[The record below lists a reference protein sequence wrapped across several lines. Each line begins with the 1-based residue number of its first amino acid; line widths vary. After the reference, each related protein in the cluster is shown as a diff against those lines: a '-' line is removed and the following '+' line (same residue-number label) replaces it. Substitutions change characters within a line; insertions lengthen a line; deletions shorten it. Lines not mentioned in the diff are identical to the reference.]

1 MGARTLTMEAHNSSA
16 AGGNGFLNSQEKPQ
30 PCARGKLDEMI
41 AGDSLD
47 YNSWKSLISE
57 IETASPDDIDTI
69 SVAYDY
75 FLSNFPLCH
84 WFWEKYA
91 YHKLKLC
98 GAPEAVK
105 IFERGVKAAEC
116 SVGFWVDYFKFGTSF
131 FGDPSDVRRLFGR
144 GLSCVGKDYFCH
156 VLWDAYLKYE
166 FNQEGWSFLAQ
177 SYIEALKF
185 PTKKLLFYY
194 DNFKK
199 FVTNLE
205 EEMGYEN
212 SWSIDVEK
220 GSAAAGASKIN
231 KNEISLVVKDLLDS
245 SDRSIKSKALDRYKS
260 IGNQFYQEA
269 RLLDE
274 EIKNFETNIRRR
286 YFHVTPLDD
295 DELTNW
301 HRYLDFIEK
310 QEDLDWA
317 VKLYERCLIS
327 CANYPEF
334 WIRYVEFLESKRGR
348 QLAISV
354 LDRATQIFL
363 KNVPEIHIF
372 NARFKEQI
380 GDADGARAALLLCD
394 AKTDSSFIAS
404 VINQANMEKRLGNLA
419 AASATYEKG
428 LKIASEKQKLHIL
441 PTLYFHFA
449 RLTFMITGSAD
460 AARDVINRGIQH
472 VPHCRFLLEELIKFS
487 MTREGASQVNIVESI
502 IVDAISPGS
511 DKSEGLNAKD
521 REDISSLFL
530 EFVDLCGTVNDVRR
544 AWNRHVQLFP
554 RCMRIRA
561 LCKKPIS
568 GNHLLN
574 AAADQSRFKLAG
586 LGIDQASKTQ
596 SSDHLIKLAEQ
607 EQVPVLA
614 ENNDVQP
621 HPVLEDKS
629 MQMDDDNNK
638 KEKLQRPSTEV
649 AVVSKEYASRD
660 DDLSHNSIHHSG
672 DHVPGS
678 VESTL
683 DLTCRP
689 KDDKRELMEVTT
701 ELVRPHEL
709 TREVSKSLGP
719 TGSVEALR
727 GCSGSVNVDSEPDHE
742 LQQHKQPVSLN
753 NVALNSQAK
762 ESQGFMPM
770 SCKEFEATKGTS
782 ASSRSPS
789 PNFPRVNYNASASPK
804 SIQTVDSPQLPNESD
819 KDRSE
824 NHQNHTLAQVHPN
837 PEVSSRTDE
846 NSHPINHIV
855 TTAGQSPL
863 SSPPVS
869 VSYSQQNMLQSNL
882 QSSRQ
887 PGQMPHDQAMNQM
900 LQYQYQY
907 QQQQHFLQQQYQLQ
921 QPVSQVQQHYVQHPP
936 YQLQSQQQQQHAQLA
951 HQQQYVQQMQQYYQQ
966 QMQQQY
972 YQQNQQL
979 ASHMH
984 QQGYQHAAHGHEL
997 LSQQY
1002 QLYKQ
1007 GYPPMQ
1013 VQQGHHQMQEQNV
1026 HQNLPETPQ
1035 HENLQQRHQVTS
1047 EQNLTQS
1054 LSQHQQ
1060 DQDVAT
1066 PDFDGAPEPFELSLL
1081 QGQSPKLA

>member
-1 MGARTLTMEAHNSSA
+1 
-16 AGGNGFLNSQEKPQ
+16 
-30 PCARGKLDEMI
+30 MI

-47 YNSWKSLISE
+47 YNSWISLISD
-57 IETASPDDIDTI
+57 IEKASPNDIYTI
-69 SVAYDY
+69 CVAYDY
-75 FLSNFPLCH
+75 FLSKFPLCH
-84 WFWEKYA
+84 WYWEKYA
-91 YHKLKLC
+91 YQKVKLC
-98 GAPEAVK
+98 GASEAVK
-105 IFERGVKAAEC
+105 IFECGVKAAEC
-116 SVGFWVDYFKFGTSF
+116 SVGLWVDYFKFGTSF

-185 PTKKLLFYY
+185 PTKKLHFYY

-199 FVTNLE
+199 FVANLE

-220 GSAAAGASKIN
+220 ESAATGASKKN
-231 KNEISLVVKDLLDS
+231 KNEVSLIVKDLLDS
-245 SDRSIKSKALDRYKS
+245 SDRSIKCKALDRYKS
-260 IGNQFYQEA
+260 VGNQFYQEA

-274 EIKNFETNIRRR
+274 EIKTFETNIRRR
-286 YFHVTPLDD
+286 YFQVTPLDD

-334 WIRYVEFLESKRGR
+334 WIRYVEFLESKMGR
-348 QLAISV
+348 QLVISV

-363 KNVPEIHIF
+363 KSVPEIHIF

-394 AKTDSSFIAS
+394 AKTDSGFIAS
-404 VINQANMEKRLGNLA
+404 VVNQANMEKRLGNLA
-419 AASATYEKG
+419 AASSTYEKG

-441 PTLYFHFA
+441 PTLYFHFS

-460 AARDVINRGIQH
+460 AARDIIIRGIRH

-502 IVDAISPGS
+502 IVDAIAPGS
-511 DKSEGLNAKD
+511 DKSEGLNSKD
-521 REDISSLFL
+521 REDISCLFL
-530 EFVDLCGTVNDVRR
+530 EFVDLCGTVNEVRK

-554 RCMRIRA
+554 KCTRKRA

-568 GNHLLN
+568 GSHLLN
-574 AAADQSRFKLAG
+574 SAEERSQNFSLTG
-586 LGIDQASKTQ
+586 LGIDQASKTR
-596 SSDHLIKLAEQ
+596 SSDILIKLAEQ
-607 EQVPVLA
+607 EQVPVLP

-621 HPVLEDKS
+621 SPVLEDYS
-629 MQMDDDNNK
+629 MQMDDDNNT

-660 DDLSHNSIHHSG
+660 NDLAHSSKHHSG

-683 DLTCRP
+683 GLTCQPRE
-689 KDDKRELMEVTT
+689 DKRELMEVTA

-709 TREVSKSLGP
+709 THEVSKSLGP

-727 GCSGSVNVDSEPDHE
+727 GCSGSVNFQSELDPE
-742 LQQHKQPVSLN
+742 LQHHKQPVFLN
-753 NVALNSQAK
+753 DVSSNSQAK
-762 ESQGFMPM
+762 ESQELIPM
-770 SCKEFEATKGTS
+770 SCKEFEATKGTP
-782 ASSRSPS
+782 ACSRSPS
-789 PNFPRVNYNASASPK
+789 QNFPIVNYSTSASPN
-804 SIQTVDSPQLPNESD
+804 SFQTVDSPQLPNESD
-819 KDRSE
+819 KDISE

-846 NSHPINHIV
+846 NSHPRNHMV
-855 TTAGQSPL
+855 TAAGQSPLL

-869 VSYSQQNMLQSNL
+869 VPYDQQNMLQSDL

-887 PGQMPHDQAMNQM
+887 PGQMLHDQATSQM
-900 LQYQYQY
+900 LQYQY
-907 QQQQHFLQQQYQLQ
+907 QQQQHFLQQQYQQQ
-921 QPVSQVQQHYVQHPP
+921 QPVPQVQQHYVQHPP
-936 YQLQSQQQQQHAQLA
+936 YQLQSQQQQQQHAQLA
-951 HQQQYVQQMQQYYQQ
+951 HQHQYVQQMQQYYQQ

-979 ASHMH
+979 AYQMH

-997 LSQQY
+997 LLQQY
-1002 QLYKQ
+1002 QMYKQ

-1026 HQNLPETPQ
+1026 HQNLPQTPQ

-1054 LSQHQQ
+1054 LSHHQQ

-1081 QGQSPKLA
+1081 QGQSPNLA

>member
-1 MGARTLTMEAHNSSA
+1 
-16 AGGNGFLNSQEKPQ
+16 
-30 PCARGKLDEMI
+30 
-41 AGDSLD
+41 
-47 YNSWKSLISE
+47 
-57 IETASPDDIDTI
+57 
-69 SVAYDY
+69 
-75 FLSNFPLCH
+75 
-84 WFWEKYA
+84 
-91 YHKLKLC
+91 
-98 GAPEAVK
+98 
-105 IFERGVKAAEC
+105 
-116 SVGFWVDYFKFGTSF
+116 
-131 FGDPSDVRRLFGR
+131 
-144 GLSCVGKDYFCH
+144 
-156 VLWDAYLKYE
+156 
-166 FNQEGWSFLAQ
+166 
-177 SYIEALKF
+177 
-185 PTKKLLFYY
+185 
-194 DNFKK
+194 
-199 FVTNLE
+199 
-205 EEMGYEN
+205 MGYEN
-212 SWSIDVEK
+212 SWSIEVDKE
-220 GSAAAGASKIN
+220 SAATGASKKN

-245 SDRSIKSKALDRYKS
+245 SDRPIQSKALDRYKS

-269 RLLDE
+269 CLLDE
-274 EIKNFETNIRRR
+274 EIKTFESNIRRR
-286 YFHVTPLDD
+286 YFQVTPLDD

-404 VINQANMEKRLGNLA
+404 VVNQANMEKRLGDLA

-441 PTLYFHFA
+441 RTLYFHFA
-449 RLTFMITGSAD
+449 MLTFMITGSAD
-460 AARDVINRGIQH
+460 AARDVIIRGIRH

-487 MTREGASQVNIVESI
+487 MTHEGASQVNIIESI

-530 EFVDLCGTVNDVRR
+530 EFVDLCGTVNDLRN

-554 RCMRIRA
+554 KCLRIQA
-561 LCKKPIS
+561 VCKKPIS
-568 GNHLLN
+568 GDHLLN
-574 AAADQSRFKLAG
+574 VAADRSQNFSLTG
-586 LGIDQASKTQ
+586 LGVDLASKTQ

-607 EQVPVLA
+607 EQAPVLA

-621 HPVLEDKS
+621 CPVLEDYS
-629 MQMDDDNNK
+629 MEMDDDNNTE
-638 KEKLQRPSTEV
+638 EKLQRQSTEV

-660 DDLSHNSIHHSG
+660 NDLAHNSKHHSG

-683 DLTCRP
+683 DLTCQPRE
-689 KDDKRELMEVTT
+689 DKRELMEVTT

-709 TREVSKSLGP
+709 TLELSKSLGP

-727 GCSGSVNVDSEPDHE
+727 GSSGSVNFHSEPDHE
-742 LQQHKQPVSLN
+742 ILQHKQSIFLN
-753 NVALNSQAK
+753 NVSSNSQAK
-762 ESQGFMPM
+762 ESQESMPM

-782 ASSRSPS
+782 ASSWSPS
-789 PNFPRVNYNASASPK
+789 QNFHSVNYNTSASLN
-804 SIQTVDSPQLPNESD
+804 SVQTVDSPQLPSESD

-846 NSHPINHIV
+846 NSHPRNHMA
-855 TTAGQSPL
+855 TAAGQSPL
-863 SSPPVS
+863 LSPPVS
-869 VSYSQQNMLQSNL
+869 VSYSQQNMLRSNL

-887 PGQMPHDQAMNQM
+887 PGQMPHDQTMNQM
-900 LQYQYQY
+900 LQYQY
-907 QQQQHFLQQQYQLQ
+907 QQQQHFLQQQYQQQQQQ
-921 QPVSQVQQHYVQHPP
+921 QPVPQVQQHYLQCPP

-951 HQQQYVQQMQQYYQQ
+951 NQQQYVQQMQQYYQQ

-972 YQQNQQL
+972 YPQNQQL
-979 ASHMH
+979 AYQMH

-997 LSQQY
+997 LLQQY

-1026 HQNLPETPQ
+1026 HQNLPQTPQ
-1035 HENLQQRHQVTS
+1035 HENLPQRHQVTS